1 MGDWL
6 QADRDGSAA
15 ADERDD
21 LDDIRLGEAM
31 IGVVALRNEAPV
43 HLDRAG
49 ARREPFGLEEFRDG
63 ERRGEFAR
71 GAVEAD
77 AEGPVRGF
85 GGHGAKCTIPSVS
98 AGAARSPFARLA
110 IALLI
115 PLACLVAC
123 ALGGCSDPDYDTSTP
138 ERALDAA
145 EKMVRDGRPDL
156 LPTLIEIEARDLV
169 FDDGVTEASAI
180 GDVKEKL
187 GDMLGRL
194 WRVSQKLRERW
205 PAQVEKE
212 LALAKARAQGTPG
225 ISRDVGNIVS
235 QVMAD
240 PFAFLTE
247 ERTRLSAIDMT
258 DGTAS
263 LLRDDEP
270 LLEGIITLVETGD
283 GWRFTFPVAFIQSS
297 DFWPQ
302 TRYEWAVVASMMLGI
317 ENSLKDF
324 ERELDRGDFR
334 DLRHASERVG
344 RLIGE
349 SVVVQSVIYASMKRG
364 AE

>member
-1 MGDWL
+1 M
-6 QADRDGSAA
+6 
-15 ADERDD
+15 
-21 LDDIRLGEAM
+21 
-31 IGVVALRNEAPV
+31 VTLRNEASV

-49 ARREPFGLEEFRDG
+49 ARREPFGLEQFRDG
-63 ERRGEFAR
+63 ERRGEFALV
-71 GAVEAD
+71 AVEAD
-77 AEGPVRGF
+77 AKGAVRGF
-85 GGHGAKCTIPSVS
+85 GGHEAKCTIPSVS
-98 AGAARSPFARLA
+98 AGAAPSPFARVA
-110 IALLI
+110 IAIVLL
-115 PLACLVAC
+115 ATC

-212 LALAKARAQGTPG
+212 LALAKARAEGTPG

-270 LLEGIITLVETGD
+270 LLEGIVTLVETGD

-364 AE
+364 AESGR

>member
-1 MGDWL
+1 M
-6 QADRDGSAA
+6 
-15 ADERDD
+15 
-21 LDDIRLGEAM
+21 
-31 IGVVALRNEAPV
+31 
-43 HLDRAG
+43 
-49 ARREPFGLEEFRDG
+49 
-63 ERRGEFAR
+63 
-71 GAVEAD
+71 
-77 AEGPVRGF
+77 
-85 GGHGAKCTIPSVS
+85 
-98 AGAARSPFARLA
+98 
-110 IALLI
+110 
-115 PLACLVAC
+115 LVAC
-123 ALGGCSDPDYDTSTP
+123 ALGGCADPEYDTSTP

-156 LPTLIEIEARDLV
+156 LPTLIEIKARDLV

-180 GDVKEKL
+180 GDVKKKL

-212 LALAKARAQGTPG
+212 LALVKARAQGSPG
-225 ISRDVGNIVS
+225 VSRDIGNIVS

-240 PFAFLTE
+240 PFSFLTE
-247 ERTRLSAIDMT
+247 ERNRLSAIDMT

-270 LLEGIITLVETGD
+270 LFEGIITLVETGD
-283 GWRFTFPVAFIQSS
+283 GWRFTVPVAFIQSS

-334 DLRHASERVG
+334 DLRQASERVG

-349 SVVVQSVIYASMKRG
+349 SVVVQSVIYASMKRT
-364 AE
+364 AR